1 MLLAA
6 RCAWQSDFSA
16 PHTARGKPF
25 VSHPRLHE
33 RACLCWQ
40 NPASAF
46 PGATAR
52 VFALMLRGMSSP
64 SCRACLCLCAEGVQA
79 VSAQLHVKLSERF
92 PLMLQPPRVPE
103 PRTHSAGMGTRGHGS
118 VMSRCRCQGRFLS
131 SEQAGARTASGMD
144 RETFLSTALPC
155 GCLEQQEVG
164 FPIPGSQ
171 FPPDILCVQVSWQLL
186 SGWVR
191 QTVRHSHGECKGC
204 QALPSVMVCIP
215 MQEAVGRDDLPL
227 PIPYTCWESFGS
239 FLSRFPSRCH
249 PCLNKFK

>member
-1 MLLAA
+1 M
-6 RCAWQSDFSA
+6 
-16 PHTARGKPF
+16 
-25 VSHPRLHE
+25 
-33 RACLCWQ
+33 
-40 NPASAF
+40 
-46 PGATAR
+46 
-52 VFALMLRGMSSP
+52 FALMLRGMSSP
-64 SCRACLCLCAEGVQA
+64 ICRACLCLCAEGVQA

-131 SEQAGARTASGMD
+131 LEQAGARAASGMD

-204 QALPSVMVCIP
+204 QALPSVMVCMP

-239 FLSRFPSRCH
+239 FLRRFPSRCH

>member
-46 PGATAR
+46 PGAAAS

-64 SCRACLCLCAEGVQA
+64 ICCACLCLCAEGVQA

-131 SEQAGARTASGMD
+131 LEQAGARAASGMD

-155 GCLEQQEVG
+155 GCLEQQEVR

-191 QTVRHSHGECKGC
+191 QT
-204 QALPSVMVCIP
+204 IP
-215 MQEAVGRDDLPL
+215 PQPR
-227 PIPYTCWESFGS
+227 
-239 FLSRFPSRCH
+239 
-249 PCLNKFK
+249 